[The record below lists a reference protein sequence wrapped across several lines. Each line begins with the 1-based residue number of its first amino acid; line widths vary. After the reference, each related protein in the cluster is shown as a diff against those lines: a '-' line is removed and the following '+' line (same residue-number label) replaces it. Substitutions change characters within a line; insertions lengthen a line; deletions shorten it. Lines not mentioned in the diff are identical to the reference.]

1 MQVIMIRHG
10 ETIWSSE
17 RRYQGISDVPLSEEG
32 RRKLK
37 PADLK
42 PRHVF
47 VTPLVRTRETAEI
60 LFPEAEQIIVSGL
73 SEMNFGI
80 FEGKNY
86 RELNGNPAYRAWVD
100 SGCLAAC
107 PGGESKA
114 EFSRRVCG
122 AFEELMAGPPAGED
136 VVIVAHGGTLM
147 AVLEAFGRPAR
158 EYFDWHADCGCG
170 FRMDA
175 GEWTCGRVLRYLDMV
190 DFRGEL

>member
-17 RRYQGISDVPLSEEG
+17 RRYQGISDVPLSEAG

-60 LFPEAEQIIVSGL
+60 LFPEARQIIVSGL

-86 RELNGNPAYRAWVD
+86 RELNGNPAYQAWVD

-114 EFSRRVCG
+114 EFSQRVCG
-122 AFEELMAGPPAGED
+122 AFEELMAGQTAGED

-175 GEWTCGRVLRYLDMV
+175 GEWACGRVLQYLDAI

>member
-42 PRHVF
+42 PRRVF

-60 LFPEAEQIIVSGL
+60 LFPEAEQIIVPGL

-147 AVLEAFGRPAR
+147 AVCTLYVRPPR
-158 EYFDWHADCGCG
+158 DYFDWQPRNGG
-170 FRMDA
+170 GYR
-175 GEWTCGRVLRYLDMV
+175 LRASEETPLP
-190 DFRGEL
+190 RLELIEEI

>member
-17 RRYQGISDVPLSEEG
+17 RRYQGISNVPLSEEG

-37 PADLK
+37 PADFS
-42 PRHVF
+42 PSRVF

-60 LFPEAEQIIVSGL
+60 LFPGAEQIIVPGL

-86 RELNGNPAYRAWVD
+86 RELNGNPAYQAWMD

-114 EFSRRVCG
+114 DFSRRVCG
-122 AFEELMAGPPAGED
+122 AFEELMAGQIAGED

-147 AVLEAFGRPAR
+147 AALEAFGRPAR

-175 GEWTCGRVLRYLDMV
+175 GEWACGRVLQYLDAI